1 MGKYKNTKK
10 LLVAKDLE
18 NSAVFTNEKDRIRY
32 MSDTYGQMGIGE
44 SFKKF
49 YEIEGELE
57 YDKSPV
63 NDVPEIEI
71 GQCYIADVKEINKH
85 HILFDLPGVKE
96 ELVCKENFN
105 GCMENVQNYLL
116 THDNKLIFEVRGY
129 ERGKYIVSV
138 LNGMYRLWKHGIEKA
153 MTTKTPIEVHID
165 SLTLNQSGKG
175 GYLCHTTI
183 STLKEL
189 TGREY
194 THSVFIPGSAIVLN
208 IESDFN
214 KWIDEDV
221 LIIPQKFVEFRTNYR
236 EGVVENSLVG
246 SRKLLLQMK
255 GNVHLFEIYNKYL
268 LTKSENFKAEPESLK
283 GHVTGIINSGK
294 KTGVFVELDGM
305 YITGLMPVDK
315 MDLMNFKP
323 GDEVTV
329 YPMEFEVKE
338 GQEPFVT
345 NKKGDIIRCNTRV
358 VFGLVG

>member
-1 MGKYKNTKK
+1 MGKQKNIKK
-10 LLVAKDLE
+10 LLTAKDLD
-18 NSAVFTNEKDRIRY
+18 NSAIFMSEKDRMRY
-32 MSDTYGQMGIGE
+32 ISNTYGRMNIVE
-44 SFKKF
+44 AFKKF
-49 YEIEGELE
+49 YEIES
-57 YDKSPV
+57 DIDNDDPVV
-63 NDVPEIEI
+63 NDVTEMEI
-71 GQCYIADVKEINKH
+71 GQCYVAEVKELNKH
-85 HILFDLPGVKE
+85 SIIFDLPGVKDE
-96 ELVCKENFN
+96 IICKENFN
-105 GCMENVQNYLL
+105 GCMEHVQNYLL
-116 THDNKLIFEVRGY
+116 THDNKLIFEVRDY
-129 ERGKYIVSV
+129 DHGKYIVSV
-138 LNGMYRLWKHGIEKA
+138 LNGMYKLWKRSIEEA
-153 MTTKTPIEVHID
+153 MVKKNAIEVHID

-175 GYLCHTTI
+175 GYLCHTII

-189 TGREY
+189 TGRDY

-214 KWIDEDV
+214 RWIDKDV

-255 GNVHLFEIYNKYL
+255 GNINLFDIYNKYL